1 MLYTSTVSEGT
12 LDILKK
18 IFQIKELEN
27 FYLVGDTN
35 LSLRIGHRISVDI
48 DLFSTVE
55 FENEHIIEILERNFK
70 TFSYKNNSNPIRVYG
85 FIDNVKMDLVRHHFF
100 NKISDT
106 IVVDGIRM
114 FGDQDIMAMKSL
126 AVLKRGVKKDFYDIN
141 ELLNHYSIEDFI
153 ISYKKKYIN
162 NSIPISIP
170 YALTYFV
177 DADDSEDPVCIRGLS
192 WEQVKSNIQKVV
204 REYLA

>member
-55 FENEHIIEILERNFK
+55 FDKDHSIEILERNFK

-162 NSIPISIP
+162 NSIPISVP

-177 DADDSEDPVCIRGLS
+177 DADESEDPVCIRGLS

>member
-12 LDILKK
+12 PDILKK

>member
-18 IFQIKELEN
+18 KFQIKELEN
-27 FYLVGDTN
+27 FFLVGGTN
-35 LSLRIGHRISVDI
+35 LSLRYGHRISVNI
-48 DLFSTVE
+48 DLFGTLE
-55 FENEHIIEILERNFK
+55 FENDQIIEILERNFQ
-70 TFSYKNNSNPIRVYG
+70 TFSYKNNSNPIGVFG
-85 FIDNVKMDLVRHHFF
+85 FIDNVKIDLVRHYFF
-100 NKISDT
+100 NTISDT
-106 IVVDGIRM
+106 IVVYGIRM

-126 AVLKRGVKKDFYDIN
+126 AILKRGVKKDFYDIN

-153 ISYKKKYIN
+153 ISHKKKYIN

-177 DADDSEDPVCIRGLS
+177 DADESEYPVYIRGLS
-192 WEQVKSNIQKVV
+192 WEQIKSNIQKVV

>member
-153 ISYKKKYIN
+153 ISYKKKYI
-162 NSIPISIP
+162 IPNQ
-170 YALTYFV
+170 LRF
-177 DADDSEDPVCIRGLS
+177 
-192 WEQVKSNIQKVV
+192 
-204 REYLA
+204 

>member
-55 FENEHIIEILERNFK
+55 FDKDHSIEILERNFQ

-162 NSIPISIP
+162 NSIPISVP

-177 DADDSEDPVCIRGLS
+177 DADESEDPVCIRGLS
-192 WEQVKSNIQKVV
+192 WEQIKSNIQKVV

>member
-1 MLYTSTVSEGT
+1 
-12 LDILKK
+12 
-18 IFQIKELEN
+18 
-27 FYLVGDTN
+27 
-35 LSLRIGHRISVDI
+35 
-48 DLFSTVE
+48 
-55 FENEHIIEILERNFK
+55 
-70 TFSYKNNSNPIRVYG
+70 
-85 FIDNVKMDLVRHHFF
+85 MDLVRHHFF

-114 FGDQDIMAMKSL
+114 FGDRDIMAMKSL
-126 AVLKRGVKKDFYDIN
+126 AILKRGVKKDFYDIN

-162 NSIPISIP
+162 NSIPISVP

-177 DADDSEDPVCIRGLS
+177 DADESEDPVCIRGLS
-192 WEQVKSNIQKVV
+192 WEQIKSNIQKVV

>member
-55 FENEHIIEILERNFK
+55 FENEHIIEILERNFQ
-70 TFSYKNNSNPIRVYG
+70 TFSYKNNSNPIGVFG
-85 FIDNVKMDLVRHHFF
+85 FIDNVKIDLVRHYFF
-100 NKISDT
+100 NTISDT
-106 IVVDGIRM
+106 IVVYGIRM

-126 AVLKRGVKKDFYDIN
+126 AILKRGVKKDFYDIN

>member
-85 FIDNVKMDLVRHHFF
+85 FIPKPL
-100 NKISDT
+100 
-106 IVVDGIRM
+106 
-114 FGDQDIMAMKSL
+114 
-126 AVLKRGVKKDFYDIN
+126 
-141 ELLNHYSIEDFI
+141 
-153 ISYKKKYIN
+153 
-162 NSIPISIP
+162 
-170 YALTYFV
+170 
-177 DADDSEDPVCIRGLS
+177 
-192 WEQVKSNIQKVV
+192 
-204 REYLA
+204 